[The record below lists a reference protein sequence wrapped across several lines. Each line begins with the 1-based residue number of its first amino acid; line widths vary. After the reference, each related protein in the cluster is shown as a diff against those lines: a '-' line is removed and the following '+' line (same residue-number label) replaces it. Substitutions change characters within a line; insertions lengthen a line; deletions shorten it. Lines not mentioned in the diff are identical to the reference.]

1 MENKKLQSYIN
12 SKSISELADDLS
24 DKLNQY
30 KTDALDPNTTQS
42 IPNLELICEIA
53 DVIAL
58 RLKD

>member
-12 SKSISELADDLS
+12 SKSTSELADDLS
-24 DKLNQY
+24 EKLKEY
-30 KTDALDPNTTQS
+30 KSATMKPHSTQS
-42 IPNLELICEIA
+42 IPNLNVMCEIA